1 MISENTVNIGD
12 EKIFNDQQVVKPVE
26 KKRGR
31 KPKNQTNQQ
40 IVNEN
45 DNIMNNDTQSIKK
58 RGRKANIKI
67 INLNQPPNIEI
78 MTNLI
83 AHLPLKMDDIMKIV
97 SNNDVPKQNNIL
109 PEQIIEETKTKN
121 MLKCVDLHDDMCDNT
136 NKNRPQPICQKCIV
150 YEEKIK
156 LLNEE
161 IYNLKNGII
170 NYTSDFNKKICESK
184 VNFYDKS
191 QNQWIKNTK
200 IACWWCCHQFD
211 HIPLGLPEYINKDK
225 FYLSGCFCSFNCMMA
240 YNLDLNDYKIW
251 NRQANI
257 YQMKN
262 KIDPENKMTI
272 KPAPPRQTL
281 QMFGGPLTIQEFRES
296 FYMINKEFRYFLP
309 PMTSMIGIVE
319 EDSRDLSY
327 EPNNRKVKHPLI
339 KRKKPLPKQSIGL
352 NMIVNKI

>member
-1 MISENTVNIGD
+1 MIDDNIP
-12 EKIFNDQQVVKPVE
+12 NDQQIDKPNE
-26 KKRGR
+26 KRKRGR
-31 KPKNQTNQQ
+31 KPKNQQ
-40 IVNEN
+40 IIN
-45 DNIMNNDTQSIKK
+45 DDEKISDNDIISIKK
-58 RGRKANIKI
+58 RGRKANMKI
-67 INLNQPPNIEI
+67 INLNQPSNIEI

-97 SNNDVPKQNNIL
+97 SNDGKPNQNDNIT
-109 PEQIIEETKTKN
+109 EQITAEVKTK
-121 MLKCVDLHDDMCDNT
+121 CVEFHDDIYDNT
-136 NKNRPQPICQKCIV
+136 IKSKPQTICQKCIV
-150 YEEKIK
+150 YEEKIR

-161 IYNLKNGII
+161 IYSLKNGII
-170 NYTSDFNKKICESK
+170 NYTSDLNKKICESK

-191 QNQWIKNTK
+191 QNQWNENTD
-200 IACWWCCHQFD
+200 IACWWCCHQFN

-240 YNLDLNDYKIW
+240 YNLDLNDHKIW
-251 NRQANI
+251 DRQANI

-262 KIDPENKMTI
+262 KIDPDNKMTI

-296 FYMINKEFRYFLP
+296 FFMINKEFRYFLP

-327 EPNNRKVKHPLI
+327 NPNNNKKVNHPLI
-339 KRKKPLPKQSIGL
+339 KRKKPLPKQSTGL
-352 NMIVNKI
+352 NMIVNKV